1 MKDAQASE
9 KEKDQATEKEKEKGA
24 QFTVKAAQATKNTAK
39 GMYVYCSI
47 VLCVYYG
54 ICNSCALGNRGQ
66 RKRKWRAHQILLLL
80 SMVRKPHTNNG
91 IFT

>member
-66 RKRKWRAHQILLLL
+66 RKKKVESTSNTSTSVNGKKAAH
-80 SMVRKPHTNNG
+80 K
-91 IFT
+91 